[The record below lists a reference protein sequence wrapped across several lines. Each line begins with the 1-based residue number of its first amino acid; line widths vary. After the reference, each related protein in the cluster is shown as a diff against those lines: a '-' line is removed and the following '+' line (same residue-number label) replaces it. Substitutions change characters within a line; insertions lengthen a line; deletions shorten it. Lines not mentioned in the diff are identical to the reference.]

1 MHRRQTLLSAL
12 LLALLVLVL
21 AGCERPGG
29 KVVSPVASEIE
40 GPLPASMAPSVPKQ
54 YANGNADAG
63 KAAFLASGCNACHT
77 LADAGAK
84 GTIGPDLDSTKP
96 ILATV
101 VDRVVNG
108 KGTMPPFK
116 GRLTD
121 VQISDVSAYVVK
133 ATAG

>member
-1 MHRRQTLLSAL
+1 MLP
-12 LLALLVLVL
+12 LAALVLLL

-29 KVVSPVASEIE
+29 KVVSPVASQVV
-40 GPLPASMAPSVPKQ
+40 GPLPASMAPSVPSQ
-54 YANGNADAG
+54 YANGSATAG
-63 KAAFLASGCNACHT
+63 KTVFLAAGCVACHT

-84 GTIGPDLDSTKP
+84 GTIGPNLDQTKP

-116 GRLTD
+116 GRLKD
-121 VQISDVSAYVVK
+121 VQIADVAAYVVK

>member
-1 MHRRQTLLSAL
+1 MVLLT
-12 LLALLVLVL
+12 LVL
-21 AGCERPGG
+21 AGCERPGN
-29 KVVSPVASEIE
+29 KVVSPVASKVV
-40 GPLPASMAPSVPKQ
+40 GPLPASMAPSVPAQ
-54 YANGNADAG
+54 YANGDPVAG
-63 KAAFLASGCNACHT
+63 KTVFAAGGCVACHT

-84 GTIGPDLDSTKP
+84 GTIGPNLDQTKP

-116 GRLTD
+116 GRLKD
-121 VQISDVSAYVVK
+121 VEIADVAAYVVK